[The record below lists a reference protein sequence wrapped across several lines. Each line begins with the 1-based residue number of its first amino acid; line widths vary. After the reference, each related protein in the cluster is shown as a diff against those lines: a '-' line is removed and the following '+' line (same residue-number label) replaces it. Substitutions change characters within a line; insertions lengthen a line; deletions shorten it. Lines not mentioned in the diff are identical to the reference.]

1 MLVLVKRLWQ
11 GLFGLWLICP
21 GLQAAEEN
29 KIEYKPP
36 VVGSGLFSDKLAM
49 MDKERE
55 EYAINIANYAGNQ
68 IVDAKGS
75 PASLTQAR
83 RLLALS
89 LHLSP
94 RNRKAVVMN
103 YQLEKGIVP
112 QKVEGDYSAEVLA
125 RLLLTRGQLLMKQPA
140 EEDVLLGRC
149 FVEVA
154 AEMDPRNEDAVYASE
169 LLRLDNKKIS
179 WDMLTDVKVKPLVLP
194 APDTANKEESRP

>member
-1 MLVLVKRLWQ
+1 MQ
-11 GLFGLWLICP
+11 GMFGLWLICP
-21 GLQAAEEN
+21 VIRGAEEK

-55 EYAINIANYAGNQ
+55 EYAINIATYAGNQ
-68 IVDAKGS
+68 IADAKGS
-75 PASLTQAR
+75 PASLMQAR

-103 YQLEKGIVP
+103 YQLEKGILP
-112 QKVEGDYSAEVLA
+112 HKVEGDYSAEVLA
-125 RLLLTRGQLLMKQPA
+125 RLLLTRGQLLIKQTA

-149 FVEVA
+149 FIEVA

-169 LLRLDNKKIS
+169 LLRLDNQKIS
-179 WDMLTDVKVKPLVLP
+179 WDSLTDVIVKPLVLP
-194 APDTANKEESRP
+194 ATDATHKKEARP

>member
-1 MLVLVKRLWQ
+1 MMRLWQ
-11 GLFGLWLICP
+11 VVIGCIFWAPLVM
-21 GLQAAEEN
+21 AEEK
-29 KIEYKPP
+29 KIEYQAP
-36 VVGSGLFSDKLAM
+36 VVGPGIFSDKLSM

-55 EYAINIANYAGNQ
+55 EYAVNIADYVGNQ
-68 IVDAKGS
+68 VADAQGS
-75 PASLTQAR
+75 PESLTQAR

-94 RNRKAVVMN
+94 RNRRAVVMN
-103 YQLEKGIVP
+103 YQLEKGILP

-125 RLLLTRGQLLMKQPA
+125 RLLLTRGQLLLKQTA
-140 EEDVLLGRC
+140 QEDVLLGRC

-179 WDMLTDVKVKPLVLP
+179 WAMLTDVKVQ
-194 APDTANKEESRP
+194 KEENPFLEEGGKEQKP

>member
-1 MLVLVKRLWQ
+1 MI
-11 GLFGLWLICP
+11 GLLLFCSGV
-21 GLQAAEEN
+21 QAAEEK

-36 VVGSGLFSDKLAM
+36 VVGAGLFTDKLGM

-55 EYAINIANYAGNQ
+55 EYAVNLATYAGNQ
-68 IVDAKGS
+68 IAEAKGS
-75 PASLTQAR
+75 PASLAQAR

-103 YQLEKGIVP
+103 YQLERGILP

-125 RLLLTRGQLLMKQPA
+125 RLLLTRGQLLVKQNA

-149 FVEVA
+149 FIEVA
-154 AEMDPRNEDAVYASE
+154 AEMDARNEDAVYAAE
-169 LLRLDNKKIS
+169 MLRLDQKKVS
-179 WDMLTDVKVKPLVLP
+179 WESLTDVPVRPLAMP
-194 APDTANKEESRP
+194 ASTQPSDSRP

>member
-1 MLVLVKRLWQ
+1 MLVLVKRAWQ
-11 GLFGLWLICP
+11 GMIGLLLICP
-21 GLQAAEEN
+21 VLQAAEEK
-29 KIEYKPP
+29 KIDYKPP

-55 EYAINIANYAGNQ
+55 EYAINLATYAGNQ

-75 PASLTQAR
+75 PASLAQAR
-83 RLLALS
+83 RLIALS

-103 YQLEKGIVP
+103 YQLEKGILP

-154 AEMDPRNEDAVYASE
+154 AEMDPRNEDAVYAAE

-179 WDMLTDVKVKPLVLP
+179 WDMLTDVKVKPLTLP
-194 APDTANKEESRP
+194 GSDTEQKQESRP

>member
-1 MLVLVKRLWQ
+1 MLVLVKRVWQ
-11 GLFGLWLICP
+11 GMFGLWLICP
-21 GLQAAEEN
+21 VLLAAEEK
-29 KIEYKPP
+29 KIDYKPP
-36 VVGSGLFSDKLAM
+36 VVGLGLFSDKLTM

-55 EYAINIANYAGNQ
+55 EYAINLATYAGNQ
-68 IVDAKGS
+68 IVDGKGS

-103 YQLEKGIVP
+103 YQLEKGILP

-125 RLLLTRGQLLMKQPA
+125 RLLLTRGQLLMKQTA

-149 FVEVA
+149 FIEVA

-194 APDTANKEESRP
+194 VPDAANKEEARP